1 MKIVNI
7 SGNSTINIG
16 LLGLGTV
23 GTGTMQIINANRA
36 DIAAKTGSELRIT
49 KALVRDLHKQRP
61 HLDPAVELTLDPDPI
76 LTDPDID
83 IVVDVMGGLEPAGQY
98 ITTALEQGK
107 HVVTANKD
115 LMALHGRRLFAVA
128 QQHNRNIYYEASV
141 GGGIPLIRPIKH
153 CLVANKIKSIM
164 GIINGTTNY
173 ILTQMT
179 IAKKDLQDALAEAQ
193 AKGFAEQD
201 PSNDLE
207 GRDAAY
213 KLAILAGLA
222 FQSIVK
228 VEDISIESI
237 SDVSVRDIMY
247 AEELGFVIKLL
258 AIGEE
263 NRDGLKLRV
272 HPTLVP
278 KEHPLASVHNEFNA
292 LFLVGD
298 SVGELMFYGRGA
310 GSLPTASAVVA
321 DIIEAVRN
329 INHEIENHAIETN
342 YAAKPVVPLSQSQS
356 RFYVRLK
363 AKDQPGVFG
372 SVATV
377 FGDAHVSLDMILQT
391 RREVNL
397 AEIVLVTHEV
407 VEHDFYQAL
416 ERIKKID
423 SIRNISNVIRV
434 LERS

>member
-1 MKIVNI
+1 MKRPRKTV
-7 SGNSTINIG
+7 INVG

-23 GTGTMQIINANRA
+23 GTGAMQILNNNRA
-36 DIAAKTGSELRIT
+36 EITAKTGSELRIT
-49 KALVRDLHKQRP
+49 KALVRNLNKPRRQF
-61 HLDPAVELTLDPDPI
+61 DPNIELTVDADQIIMDPN
-76 LTDPDID
+76 ID
-83 IVVDVMGGLEPAGQY
+83 IIVEVMGGLEPARKY
-98 ITTALEQGK
+98 ITTALEHGK

-115 LMALHGRRLFAVA
+115 LMALHGYELFAIA
-128 QQHNRNIYYEASV
+128 QKHNRNIYYEASV

-153 CLVANKIKSIM
+153 CLAANKIKSIM

-179 IAKKDLQDALAEAQ
+179 AAKKDFQDALTEAQ
-193 AKGFAEQD
+193 ARGFAEQD
-201 PSNDLE
+201 PTNDLE

-222 FQSIVK
+222 FQSMVK
-228 VEDISIESI
+228 VDQITTESI
-237 SDVSVRDIMY
+237 NEVSVRDIMY
-247 AEELGFVIKLL
+247 ADELGFVIKLL

-263 NRDGLKLRV
+263 TPQGLKLRV

-278 KEHPLASVHNEFNA
+278 KDHPLASVHNEVNA

-298 SVGELMFYGRGA
+298 AVGELMFYGRGA

-321 DIIEAVRN
+321 DIIEAVHN
-329 INHEIENHAIETN
+329 IHHEIENHAIETT

-372 SVATV
+372 SVATA
-377 FGDAHVSLDMILQT
+377 FGNAQVSLDMILQT

-407 VEHDFYQAL
+407 VEQNFYLAL
-416 ERIKKID
+416 ERIKQID

-434 LERS
+434 LERG

>member
-1 MKIVNI
+1 MMTSRKSV
-7 SGNSTINIG
+7 INIG

-23 GTGTMQIINANRA
+23 GTGVMQILAKNRA
-36 DIAAKTGSELRIT
+36 DIAAKTGSELKIT
-49 KALVRDLHKQRP
+49 KALVRDPSKTRP
-61 HLDPAVELTLDPDPI
+61 HLDPAVELTTDASSV
-76 LTDPDID
+76 LTDPAID
-83 IVVDVMGGLEPAGQY
+83 IIVEVMGGIEPARQY
-98 ITTALEQGK
+98 IATALEHGK

-115 LMALHGRRLFAVA
+115 LMALCGYELFSAA
-128 QQHNRNIYYEASV
+128 QEHNKNIYYEASV

-153 CLVANKIKSIM
+153 CLAANRIRSIM

-179 IAKKDLQDALAEAQ
+179 AAKKDFQDALAEAQ
-193 AKGFAEQD
+193 AKGFAEAD
-201 PSNDLE
+201 PKNDLE

-213 KLAILAGLA
+213 KLAILASLA
-222 FQSIVK
+222 FQSV
-228 VEDISIESI
+228 VNVDDIATESI
-237 SDVSVRDIMY
+237 VEMSVRDIMY
-247 AEELGFVIKLL
+247 ADELGFVIKLL

-263 NRDGLKLRV
+263 TQEGLKLRV

-278 KEHPLASVHNEFNA
+278 KDHPLASVHNEFNA

-298 SVGELMFYGRGA
+298 AVGELMFFGRGA

-321 DIIEAVRN
+321 DVIEAVHN
-329 INHEIENHAIETN
+329 IHHGIENHAVEMTF
-342 YAAKPVVPLSQSQS
+342 AAKPVVPMS
-356 RFYVRLK
+356 RSRSKFYVRLK

-377 FGDAHVSLDMILQT
+377 FGDAQVSLDMILQT
-391 RREVNL
+391 RRDVNL

-407 VEHDFYQAL
+407 VEHNFYQAL
-416 ERIKKID
+416 ERIKQLD

-434 LERS
+434 LERG